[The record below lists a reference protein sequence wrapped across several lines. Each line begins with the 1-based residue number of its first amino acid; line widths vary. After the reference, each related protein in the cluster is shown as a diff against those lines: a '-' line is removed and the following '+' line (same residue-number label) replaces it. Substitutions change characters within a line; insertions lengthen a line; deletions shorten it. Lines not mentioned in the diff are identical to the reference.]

1 MNDPTRTCACGCGT
15 PVTNKWARGHAAR
28 GEGGYAGSAAIP
40 PPDDPW
46 WEEDS
51 GGPHEDIGVIDPADA
66 RALADAIHDTL
77 PPEPGPG
84 YEPGPSQPDPPPA
97 HGRKQWRKETKPTA
111 RPTAAVRVTA
121 GVRKDVNAKLS
132 ILLGVPGSVWQ
143 ARDPLCGGT
152 FMEEL
157 PNISAA
163 FANFVCESPDLLE
176 WFVGSGG
183 RFMLVLDILA
193 SLMPIGTVVM
203 AHHVYHSV
211 EIGAPDEQADA
222 PRYAA

>member
-1 MNDPTRTCACGCGT
+1 VN
-15 PVTNKWARGHAAR
+15 NKWVRGHAAR
-28 GEGGYAGSAAIP
+28 GEGGYAASGAIP

-46 WEEDS
+46 WEEDG
-51 GGPHEDIGVIDPADA
+51 GGPHADIGVIDPEQ
-66 RALADAIHDTL
+66 
-77 PPEPGPG
+77 EPGPAGPPAAAAAEAGPAGSG

-97 HGRKQWRKETKPTA
+97 HGRKQWRRETKERAT
-111 RPTAAVRVTA
+111 RPAAAVRVTA

-163 FANFVCESPDLLE
+163 LANFVCESPDMLE
-176 WFVGSGG
+176 WFIGSGG

-203 AHHVYHSV
+203 AHHVYHSI

>member
-1 MNDPTRTCACGCGT
+1 MDG
-15 PVTNKWARGHAAR
+15 
-28 GEGGYAGSAAIP
+28 
-40 PPDDPW
+40 
-46 WEEDS
+46 
-51 GGPHEDIGVIDPADA
+51 GGPHNPLDIGEIDPDPEPA
-66 RALADAIHDTL
+66 RTPAPAAGVSPGPGLADA
-77 PPEPGPG
+77 PGPG
-84 YEPGPSQPDPPPA
+84 PTDPDPPPA
-97 HGRKQWRKETKPTA
+97 HGRRQWRKETKQAA
-111 RPTAAVRVTA
+111 RPAASVRVTA

-203 AHHVYHSV
+203 AHHVYHSI